1 MNIFIYANA
10 YIYIRYMNIFIDAL
24 YKYIITYIYIFE
36 NHNRK
41 CMQLIY

>member
-10 YIYIRYMNIFIDAL
+10 YIYIRYMNIFIYAL
-24 YKYIITYIYIFE
+24 YKYIITYMYIFE